1 MNAILGADMAIVL
14 MTTLIL
20 LGSGRLVFCIRLVAV
35 QGIAMSLLP
44 LASPD
49 NAWFF
54 TLGTFAIKGV
64 LLPWL
69 LIRARRQ
76 SDVYREDRPLVG
88 FGASL
93 AAGVLMLLASF
104 ALAAHLPFAAS
115 SIPPLAAPVAFFNL
129 FAGLFLIIGR
139 RTALTQVL
147 GYLVMENGIY
157 AFGMTFVS
165 RQSILVELGALLDLA
180 VGVFVMVIIIFHISR
195 QFEHTD
201 VDRLNHLRG

>member
-20 LGSGRLVFCIRLVAV
+20 LGSGRLVYCIRLVVV
-35 QGIAMSLLP
+35 QGMAMSLLP

-49 NAWFF
+49 NAWVF

-76 SDVYREDRPLVG
+76 ADIYREDRPFIG
-88 FGASL
+88 FGSSL
-93 AAGVLMLLASF
+93 AVGVLLLAASF
-104 ALAAHLPFAAS
+104 ALGARLPLPTAS
-115 SIPPLAAPVAFFNL
+115 VPPLVVPVAFFNL

-180 VGVFVMVIIIFHISR
+180 VGVFVMVLIIFHISR

>member
-20 LGSGRLVFCIRLVAV
+20 LGSGRLVYCIRLVVV
-35 QGIAMSLLP
+35 QGMAMSLLP

-49 NAWFF
+49 NAWPF

-69 LIRARRQ
+69 LLRARRQ
-76 SDVYREDRPLVG
+76 ADVYREENPIVG
-88 FGASL
+88 FGSSMG
-93 AAGVLMLLASF
+93 AGVLMLAASF
-104 ALAAHLPFAAS
+104 ALGAHLPPQAS
-115 SIPPLAAPVAFFNL
+115 SVPPLVVTAAFFNL

-165 RQSILVELGALLDLA
+165 RQSILVELGVLLDLA
-180 VGVFVMVIIIFHISR
+180 VGVFVMVLIIFHISR
-195 QFEHTD
+195 RFEHTD